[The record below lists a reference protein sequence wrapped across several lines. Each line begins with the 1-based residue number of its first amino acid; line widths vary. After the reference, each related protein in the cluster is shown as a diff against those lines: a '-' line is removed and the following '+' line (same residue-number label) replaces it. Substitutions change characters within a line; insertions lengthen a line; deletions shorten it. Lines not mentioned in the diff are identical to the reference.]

1 MDDVQDPRVSV
12 VLIDDSTDV
21 RTLVR
26 LRLDASGAFDVVG
39 EGADGTDAI
48 ELLLAHEP
56 DLVLLD
62 VSTPVMDGLET
73 LSSIL
78 AVRPETHVVM
88 FTGFSGTDLVE
99 RVRELGALDLIEK
112 SIPLDR
118 LADRLHEV
126 LRESVHLPGGGQGT
140 GGGTSAVPA
149 PAPRLRLVQD
159 PGPDDAGG
167 EVVDLSAVEQEV
179 LDEHVEGFRALFDRA
194 AIGMATL
201 TVDATIV
208 RANAALAR
216 LLSCRPADLVGV
228 DYGRLTD
235 GRGDVLDDRLEAL
248 RLSGGDVATFEHP
261 LPDLPGSR
269 VPRTALVTLVPIRDS
284 NDQVLYVFAQVQ
296 DITAQRTAEEQ
307 LQRSEERFRLLVGAV
322 EEYAIYMLDVDGV
335 VMSWNAGARR
345 IKGYDAR
352 DVVGQHFR
360 VFYPEDDQRTGHPER
375 NLAAALRDGSYAE
388 EGWRVR
394 RDGTRF
400 WASVVITAVRDGRGT
415 HVGFAKVTRDQTEQ
429 REHAQQLAEAMTEQ
443 ARLLAVTAHELRTP
457 IAVIDGSAHALQVSE
472 PHLPPAERDQFFR
485 GIRSSADRL
494 RRLAADLTTTS
505 EVQDARMQL
514 HRSPTSL
521 SELVRATA
529 ARRRSAIPPVEVEV
543 DAGDEVVVDADE
555 VRLAQALDNLV
566 DNAVRHGTQPVRLTL
581 RVTDD
586 DAHLEVADG
595 GNGVP
600 DELVPRLFDRF
611 ATGGTSGGT
620 GLGLYLVREIVERHG
635 GDVTYTPPEE
645 GRPTAF
651 TVRVPRLVEGEG
663 GPDPV
668 L

>member
-118 LADRLHEV
+118 LADRLLEV

-159 PGPDDAGG
+159 PGHDDAGG

-651 TVRVPRLVEGEG
+651 TVRVPRLVEGG
-663 GPDPV
+663 GGSAPV